1 MNIAEVLRKKIDSNQ
16 YVLTEFESK
25 DLIKEIGISVP
36 DQKLTLTKEET
47 SAASE
52 EIGYPVVLK
61 LMAEDIVHK
70 SDTGAVKLNLRSKED
85 VEQAYDDLIKIPSQT
100 EKKIS
105 VQKMAAEPI
114 TELIIGMTTDA
125 QFGPA
130 LMFGIGGILVEL
142 LEDVSFRIAPI
153 TEYDAKEMIHEIKGF
168 PILDGYR
175 GKPKADI
182 DAIVEVLLK
191 ISDLV
196 VKHEEINEMD
206 LNPVFI
212 GLELQVISDTNRG
225 DDQTQFRGTLSANCC
240 DSIEKIASL
249 LGIYQGN

>member
-1 MNIAEVLRKKIDSNQ
+1 MNISELLKKKLESNQ
-16 YVLTEFESK
+16 TVLTEFESK
-25 DLIKEIGISVP
+25 ELLKEIGISIP
-36 DQKLTLTKEET
+36 EQKLTSTKEET
-47 SAASE
+47 VSAAKN
-52 EIGYPVVLK
+52 IGFPVVLK

-70 SDTGAVKLNLRSKED
+70 SDTGAVKLN
-85 VEQAYDDLIKIPSQT
+85 IKNEEETANAFEELMNIPSQA
-100 EKKIS
+100 EKLIS
-105 VQKMAAEPI
+105 VQKMADEPI

-153 TEYDAKEMIHEIKGF
+153 TEYDAREQIHEIKGF

-182 DAIVEVLLK
+182 EAIVQTLLK
-191 ISDLV
+191 VSDLV
-196 VKHEEINEMD
+196 IKHEEIYEMD

-212 GLELQVISDTNRG
+212 YDKGLICVDARIILKKP
-225 DDQTQFRGTLSANCC
+225 
-240 DSIEKIASL
+240 EK
-249 LGIYQGN
+249 

>member
-1 MNIAEVLRKKIDSNQ
+1 MNIAEVLKKKVDTNQ
-16 YVLTEFESK
+16 TVLTEFESK
-25 DLIKEIGISVP
+25 ELLQEIGIKVP
-36 DQKLTLTKEET
+36 GQDLTISKEET
-47 SAASE
+47 LSAAE
-52 EIGYPVVLK
+52 KIGFPVVLK

-70 SDTGAVKLNLRSKED
+70 SDTGAVKLNLKTKEE
-85 VEQAYDDLIKIPSQT
+85 VENAYDELMKIPAQT

-105 VQKMAAEPI
+105 VQKMADEPI
-114 TELIIGMTTDA
+114 TELIIGMTTDP

-153 TEYDAKEMIHEIKGF
+153 TEYDAKEMITEIKGY

-182 DAIVEVLLK
+182 EAIVEVLMK
-191 ISDLV
+191 ISKLV
-196 VKHEEINEMD
+196 TEHEEINEMD

-212 GLELQVISDTNRG
+212 YEKGLICVDARIILKKKE
-225 DDQTQFRGTLSANCC
+225 
-240 DSIEKIASL
+240 
-249 LGIYQGN
+249 

>member
-1 MNIAEVLRKKIDSNQ
+1 MNVAEVLKTKLESGQTI
-16 YVLTEFESK
+16 LTEFESK
-25 DLIKEIGISVP
+25 ELLEEIGIPVP
-36 DQKLTLTKEET
+36 SQKLATSKEET
-47 SAASE
+47 LTAVE
-52 EIGYPVVLK
+52 EIGFPIVLK
-61 LMAEDIVHK
+61 LMAEDVVHK
-70 SDTGAVKLNLRSKED
+70 SDTGAVKLNLKTKEE
-85 VEQAYDDLIKIPSQT
+85 VEKAYEELMQIPSQK

-105 VQKMAAEPI
+105 IQKMADEPI
-114 TELIIGMTTDA
+114 TELIIGMTTDP

-182 DAIVEVLLK
+182 NAIVETLMK
-191 ISDLV
+191 ISELV
-196 VKHEEINEMD
+196 TENENIHEMD

-212 GLELQVISDTNRG
+212 YEKGLICVDARIILKE
-225 DDQTQFRGTLSANCC
+225 
-240 DSIEKIASL
+240 
-249 LGIYQGN
+249 

>member
-1 MNIAEVLRKKIDSNQ
+1 MNISELLKNKLESNQ
-16 YVLTEFESK
+16 TVLTEFESK
-25 DLIKEIGISVP
+25 NLLKKIGIP
-36 DQKLTLTKEET
+36 IPEQELATTKEET
-47 SAASE
+47 IAAAKK
-52 EIGYPVVLK
+52 IGFPVVLK
-61 LMAEDIVHK
+61 LLAEDIIHK
-70 SDTGAVKLNLRSKED
+70 SDTGAVKLNINNE
-85 VEQAYDDLIKIPSQT
+85 VEIANAYDELMKIPSQS
-100 EKKIS
+100 EKSIS

-153 TEYDAKEMIHEIKGF
+153 TEYDAREQIHEIKGF

-175 GKPKADI
+175 GKPKADL
-182 DAIVEVLLK
+182 DAIVNTLLK

-196 VKHEEINEMD
+196 IKHEEINEMD

-212 GLELQVISDTNRG
+212 YENGLVCVDARIILKKPD
-225 DDQTQFRGTLSANCC
+225 
-240 DSIEKIASL
+240 
-249 LGIYQGN
+249 

>member
-1 MNIAEVLRKKIDSNQ
+1 MNVTEVLKKKMDEGQ
-16 YVLTEFESK
+16 LVLTEFESK
-25 DLIKEIGISVP
+25 ELLKEIGIPVP
-36 DQKLTLTKEET
+36 AQKITKTKEET
-47 SAASE
+47 IAAAE
-52 EIGYPVVLK
+52 EIGLPVVLK

-70 SDTGAVKLNLRSKED
+70 SDTGAVKLNLKTKEE
-85 VEQAYDDLIKIPSQT
+85 VEQAFEELMKIPAQS

-105 VQKMAAEPI
+105 VQDMAKEPI

-168 PILDGYR
+168 PILDGFR

-182 DAIVEVLLK
+182 DAIVEVLMK
-191 ISDLV
+191 ISDFV
-196 VKHEEINEMD
+196 VEHEEINEMD

-212 GLELQVISDTNRG
+212 Y
-225 DDQTQFRGTLSANCC
+225 
-240 DSIEKIASL
+240 EK
-249 LGIYQGN
+249 GIMCVDARIILKK

>member
-1 MNIAEVLRKKIDSNQ
+1 MNITELLTNKINTNQ
-16 YVLTEFESK
+16 LVLTEFESK
-25 DLIKEIGISVP
+25 ELLKEIGIQVP
-36 DQKLTLTKEET
+36 EQILTSAKEET
-47 SAASE
+47 IAAADQ
-52 EIGYPVVLK
+52 IGFPIVLK
-61 LMAEDIVHK
+61 LMAEDVVHK
-70 SDTGAVKLNLRSKED
+70 SDTGAVKLNLNSREE
-85 VEQAYDDLIKIPSQT
+85 VEQAFEDLMKIPSQS

-105 VQKMAAEPI
+105 VQKMADEPI
-114 TELIIGMTTDA
+114 TEIIIGMTTDP

-142 LEDVSFRIAPI
+142 LEDVSFRIAPV
-153 TEYDAKEMIHEIKGF
+153 TEYDCKEMIHEIKGF

-182 DAIVEVLLK
+182 DAIVKVILK

-212 GLELQVISDTNRG
+212 YENKLICVDARIILKKKEDN
-225 DDQTQFRGTLSANCC
+225 N
-240 DSIEKIASL
+240 
-249 LGIYQGN
+249 

>member
-1 MNIAEVLRKKIDSNQ
+1 MNISELLKNKIESNQ
-16 YVLTEFESK
+16 TVLTEFESK
-25 DLIKEIGISVP
+25 NLLKEIGIP
-36 DQKLTLTKEET
+36 IPEQELAITKEET
-47 SAASE
+47 IAAAKK
-52 EIGYPVVLK
+52 IGFPVVLK

-70 SDTGAVKLNLRSKED
+70 SDTGAVKLNINNE
-85 VEQAYDDLIKIPSQT
+85 VEIANAYDDLMKIPSQS
-100 EKKIS
+100 EKSIS
-105 VQKMAAEPI
+105 VQKMADEPI

-153 TEYDAKEMIHEIKGF
+153 TEYDAREQIHEIKGF

-182 DAIVEVLLK
+182 DAIVKTLLK

-196 VKHEEINEMD
+196 MKHEEINEMD

-212 GLELQVISDTNRG
+212 YENGLICVDARIILKKPGAI
-225 DDQTQFRGTLSANCC
+225 L
-240 DSIEKIASL
+240 
-249 LGIYQGN
+249 

>member
-1 MNIAEVLRKKIDSNQ
+1 MNIAEFLKNKIKTNQ
-16 YVLTEFESK
+16 NVLTEFESK
-25 DLIKEIGISVP
+25 KLLQEIGIP
-36 DQKLTLTKEET
+36 IPTQKLTVTKDETT
-47 SAASE
+47 SAAN
-52 EIGYPVVLK
+52 EIGFPVVLK

-70 SDTGAVKLNLRSKED
+70 SDTGAVKINLRSKEEVD
-85 VEQAYDDLIKIPSQT
+85 KAYDDLMNISSKK

-105 VQKMAAEPI
+105 VQKMANEPI
-114 TELIIGMTTDA
+114 TELIIGMTTDP

-153 TEYDAKEMIHEIKGF
+153 TEYDANEMIHEIKGF

-182 DAIVEVLLK
+182 KAIVEILLK
-191 ISDLV
+191 VSDLV
-196 VKHEEINEMD
+196 TKYEEIHEMD

-212 GLELQVISDTNRG
+212 YEKGLICVDARIILN
-225 DDQTQFRGTLSANCC
+225 
-240 DSIEKIASL
+240 EKK
-249 LGIYQGN
+249 

>member
-1 MNIAEVLRKKIDSNQ
+1 MNIAEVLKKKIESSQ
-16 YVLTEFESK
+16 TVLTEFESK
-25 DLIKEIGISVP
+25 ELLEEIGIVVP
-36 DQKLTLTKEET
+36 DQRLTSSKEET
-47 SAASE
+47 LSAAE
-52 EIGYPVVLK
+52 KIGFPVVLK
-61 LMAEDIVHK
+61 LMAEDVIHK
-70 SDTGAVKLNLRSKED
+70 SDTGAVKLNLKTKEE
-85 VEQAYDDLIKIPSQT
+85 VEEAYDDLMKIPAQA

-105 VQKMAAEPI
+105 VQNMAEEPI
-114 TELIIGMTTDA
+114 TELIIGMTTDP

-153 TEYDAKEMIHEIKGF
+153 TEYDANEMIKEIKGF

-175 GKPKADI
+175 GKPKADLE
-182 DAIVEVLLK
+182 AIVKTLLK

-212 GLELQVISDTNRG
+212 YEKGLICVDARIILKNKD
-225 DDQTQFRGTLSANCC
+225 
-240 DSIEKIASL
+240 
-249 LGIYQGN
+249 

>member
-1 MNIAEVLRKKIDSNQ
+1 MNIPELLKNKLESNQ
-16 YVLTEFESK
+16 TVLTEFESK
-25 DLIKEIGISVP
+25 NLLKEIGIPIP
-36 DQKLTLTKEET
+36 DQELATTKEET
-47 SAASE
+47 V
-52 EIGYPVVLK
+52 EIAKKIGFPVVLK
-61 LMAEDIVHK
+61 LMAEDIIHK
-70 SDTGAVKLNLRSKED
+70 SDIGAVKLNIKNED
-85 VEQAYDDLIKIPSQT
+85 EINAAYDELMKIPSQS
-100 EKKIS
+100 EKSIS
-105 VQKMAAEPI
+105 VQKMADEPI

-153 TEYDAKEMIHEIKGF
+153 TEYDAREQIHEIKGF

-182 DAIVEVLLK
+182 DAIVNTLLK

-196 VKHEEINEMD
+196 TKYEEINEMD

-212 GLELQVISDTNRG
+212 YEKGLICVDARIILKKP
-225 DDQTQFRGTLSANCC
+225 
-240 DSIEKIASL
+240 EKID
-249 LGIYQGN
+249 

>member
-1 MNIAEVLRKKIDSNQ
+1 MNIAEVLKNKIEAGQN
-16 YVLTEFESK
+16 VLTEFESK
-25 DLIKEIGISVP
+25 ELLEEIGIKIP
-36 DQKLTLTKEET
+36 AQNLTKTKDET
-47 SAASE
+47 IAAAE
-52 EIGYPVVLK
+52 KIGFPVVLK
-61 LMAEDIVHK
+61 LMAEDVVHK
-70 SDTGAVKLNLRSKED
+70 SDTGAVKLNIKNKEE
-85 VEQAYDDLIKIPSQT
+85 VGSAYDDLMKIESQS
-100 EKKIS
+100 EKQIS
-105 VQKMAAEPI
+105 VQKMADEPI

-182 DAIVEVLLK
+182 NAIVDTLLK

-196 VKHEEINEMD
+196 VKNEEIFEMD

-212 GLELQVISDTNRG
+212 YENGLLCVDARIILKKKE
-225 DDQTQFRGTLSANCC
+225 
-240 DSIEKIASL
+240 
-249 LGIYQGN
+249 

>member
-1 MNIAEVLRKKIDSNQ
+1 MNITEVLKKKVDSGDN
-16 YVLTEFESK
+16 VLTEFESK
-25 DLIKEIGISVP
+25 ELLKEIGIP
-36 DQKLTLTKEET
+36 IPEQKLTTSKEET
-47 SAASE
+47 ISAAQ
-52 EIGYPVVLK
+52 EIGFPVVMK

-70 SDTGAVKLNLRSKED
+70 SDTGAVKLNIKNKED
-85 VEQAYDDLIKIPSQT
+85 VEKAFNELMAIESQT

-105 VQKMAAEPI
+105 VQKMAGEPI

-182 DAIVEVLLK
+182 DAIVDVLLK

-196 VKHEEINEMD
+196 VKNEEIYEMD

-212 GLELQVISDTNRG
+212 YDKGLICVDARIILKNKENS
-225 DDQTQFRGTLSANCC
+225 
-240 DSIEKIASL
+240 
-249 LGIYQGN
+249 

>member
-1 MNIAEVLRKKIDSNQ
+1 MDISELLKNKLGSNQ
-16 YVLTEFESK
+16 TVLTEFESK
-25 DLIKEIGISVP
+25 NLLKEIGIPIPEQELAV
-36 DQKLTLTKEET
+36 TKEET
-47 SAASE
+47 IAVAKK
-52 EIGYPVVLK
+52 IGFPVVLK

-70 SDTGAVKLNLRSKED
+70 SDTGAVKLNINNE
-85 VEQAYDDLIKIPSQT
+85 VEIATAYDELMKIPSQS
-100 EKKIS
+100 EKSIS
-105 VQKMAAEPI
+105 VQKMADEPI

-153 TEYDAKEMIHEIKGF
+153 TEYDAREQIHEIKGF

-175 GKPKADI
+175 GKPKADL
-182 DAIVEVLLK
+182 DAIVNTLLK

-196 VKHEEINEMD
+196 IEHEEINEMD

-212 GLELQVISDTNRG
+212 YESGLICVDARIILKKTDATS
-225 DDQTQFRGTLSANCC
+225 
-240 DSIEKIASL
+240 
-249 LGIYQGN
+249 

>member
-1 MNIAEVLRKKIDSNQ
+1 MNISELLNKKLESNQ
-16 YVLTEFESK
+16 TVLTEFESK
-25 DLIKEIGISVP
+25 NLLKEIGIPIP
-36 DQKLTLTKEET
+36 DQELATTKEET
-47 SAASE
+47 ISIAKK
-52 EIGYPVVLK
+52 IGFPVVLK

-70 SDTGAVKLNLRSKED
+70 SDTGAVKLNIKNED
-85 VEQAYDDLIKIPSQT
+85 ETAQAYDELMKIPSQS
-100 EKKIS
+100 EKSIS
-105 VQKMAAEPI
+105 VQKMADEPI

-153 TEYDAKEMIHEIKGF
+153 TEYDAREQIHEIKGF

-182 DAIVEVLLK
+182 DAIVKTLLT

-196 VKHEEINEMD
+196 TKYEEINEMD

-212 GLELQVISDTNRG
+212 YEKGLICVDARIILKKP
-225 DDQTQFRGTLSANCC
+225 
-240 DSIEKIASL
+240 EK
-249 LGIYQGN
+249 

>member
-1 MNIAEVLRKKIDSNQ
+1 MNITELIKTKVESNQ
-16 YVLTEFESK
+16 TVLTEFESK
-25 DLIKEIGISVP
+25 ELLKEIGIP
-36 DQKLTLTKEET
+36 IPQQRLTKSKEET
-47 SAASE
+47 VKAANDL
-52 EIGYPVVLK
+52 GFPVVLK

-70 SDTGAVKLNLRSKED
+70 SDTGAVKLNLKNQGE
-85 VEQAYDDLIKIPSQT
+85 VEKAFDDLMKIQAES
-100 EKKIS
+100 EKRIS
-105 VQKMAAEPI
+105 VQKMASEPI

-153 TEYDAKEMIHEIKGF
+153 TEFDAKEMIHEIKGF

-175 GKPKADI
+175 GKPKADLS
-182 DAIVEVLLK
+182 AIVDTLMK

-196 VKHEEINEMD
+196 TKHEEINEMD

-212 GLELQVISDTNRG
+212 YDKGLICVDARIILKK
-225 DDQTQFRGTLSANCC
+225 A
-240 DSIEKIASL
+240 
-249 LGIYQGN
+249 

>member
-1 MNIAEVLRKKIDSNQ
+1 MDISELLKNKLESNQ
-16 YVLTEFESK
+16 TVLTEFESK
-25 DLIKEIGISVP
+25 NLLKEIGIP
-36 DQKLTLTKEET
+36 IPEQELATTKEET
-47 SAASE
+47 IAVAKK
-52 EIGYPVVLK
+52 IGFPVVLK

-70 SDTGAVKLNLRSKED
+70 SDTGAVKLNINNE
-85 VEQAYDDLIKIPSQT
+85 VEIANAYDELMKIPSQS
-100 EKKIS
+100 EKSIS
-105 VQKMAAEPI
+105 VQKMADEPI

-153 TEYDAKEMIHEIKGF
+153 TEYDAREQIHEIKGF

-175 GKPKADI
+175 GKPKADL
-182 DAIVEVLLK
+182 DAIVNTLLK

-196 VKHEEINEMD
+196 IKHEEINEMD

-212 GLELQVISDTNRG
+212 YENGLVCVDARIILKKPD
-225 DDQTQFRGTLSANCC
+225 
-240 DSIEKIASL
+240 
-249 LGIYQGN
+249 

>member
-1 MNIAEVLRKKIDSNQ
+1 MNIAEVLKNKIESGQN
-16 YVLTEFESK
+16 VLTEFESK
-25 DLIKEIGISVP
+25 ELLEEIGIKIP
-36 DQKLTLTKEET
+36 AQTLTKTKDET
-47 SAASE
+47 IAAAE
-52 EIGYPVVLK
+52 KIGFPVVLK
-61 LMAEDIVHK
+61 LMAEDVVHK
-70 SDTGAVKLNLRSKED
+70 SDTGAVKLNIKNKE
-85 VEQAYDDLIKIPSQT
+85 EAGSAYDDLMKIESQS
-100 EKKIS
+100 EKQIS
-105 VQKMAAEPI
+105 VQKMADEPI

-175 GKPKADI
+175 GKPQADI
-182 DAIVEVLLK
+182 DAIVNTLLK

-196 VKHEEINEMD
+196 VKNEEIFEMD

-212 GLELQVISDTNRG
+212 YEKGLICVDARIILKKKE
-225 DDQTQFRGTLSANCC
+225 
-240 DSIEKIASL
+240 
-249 LGIYQGN
+249 

>member
-1 MNIAEVLRKKIDSNQ
+1 MNIPELLKKKLESNQ
-16 YVLTEFESK
+16 TVLTEFESK
-25 DLIKEIGISVP
+25 NLLKEIGIP
-36 DQKLTLTKEET
+36 IPEQELATTKEET
-47 SAASE
+47 LTVAKR
-52 EIGYPVVLK
+52 IGFPIVLK

-70 SDTGAVKLNLRSKED
+70 SDTGAVKLNIKNED
-85 VEQAYDDLIKIPSQT
+85 DTAQAYDELMNIPSQS
-100 EKKIS
+100 EKSIS
-105 VQKMAAEPI
+105 VQKMADEPI

-153 TEYDAKEMIHEIKGF
+153 TEYDAREQIHEIKGF

-182 DAIVEVLLK
+182 DAIVNTLLT

-196 VKHEEINEMD
+196 TKYEEINEMD

-212 GLELQVISDTNRG
+212 YEKGLICVDARIILKKP
-225 DDQTQFRGTLSANCC
+225 
-240 DSIEKIASL
+240 EKKD
-249 LGIYQGN
+249 